1 MNFEIKLSVVRRK
14 GRASRKMIAPFIN
27 GWNVW
32 DIPEK
37 HWTEEVQNAIESAY
51 RLGRNH
57 TIAQIK
63 SEMDVTYGALIGNWG
78 DVKDEKQ

>member
-1 MNFEIKLSVVRRK
+1 MNVEVKLSVVRRK
-14 GRASRKMIAPFIN
+14 GRANKKMIAPFIN

-37 HWTEEVQNAIESAY
+37 HWTGEVQNAIENAY

-57 TIAQIK
+57 AIAQIK
-63 SEMDVTYGALIGNWG
+63 KELDVPYGALICNWG
-78 DVKDEKQ
+78 DVKDET

>member
-1 MNFEIKLSVVRRK
+1 MKTEVKLSVLRRK
-14 GRASRKMIAPFIN
+14 GRAGRKMIAPFIN

-37 HWTEEVQNAIESAY
+37 HWTEEVQNAIENAY
-51 RLGRNH
+51 RLGRSH

-63 SEMDVTYGALIGNWG
+63 REMDVPYGAIIGNWG
-78 DVKDEKQ
+78 DVKDET

>member
-14 GRASRKMIAPFIN
+14 GRAGRKMIAPFIN

-32 DIPEK
+32 EIPEK
-37 HWTEEVQNAIESAY
+37 HWTEDVQKAIENAY

-57 TIAQIK
+57 AVAQIK
-63 SEMDVTYGALIGNWG
+63 EELDVSYGAPTGDWG
-78 DVKDEKQ
+78 DVKDET

>member
-14 GRASRKMIAPFIN
+14 GASGKRVVAPYIN

-37 HWTEEVQNAIESAY
+37 HWTEEVQNAIENAY

-57 TIAQIK
+57 AIAQIK
-63 SEMDVTYGALIGNWG
+63 REIDVAYSSPTGNWG
-78 DVKDEKQ
+78 DVKDET